1 MEHVGQLLESLQHR
15 VVRKQDVDSKPFYAA
30 LLGDLYKIMKQT
42 ARYSAALKVFVH
54 HEGYLRI
61 LGPRLEHIPG
71 LSNDPAIFPRADG
84 YHQRTSI
91 LFPEVHV
98 FLEVL
103 MGHALSRAKIPKI
116 DRTL

>member
-1 MEHVGQLLESLQHR
+1 MQHVRQLRESLQHR
-15 VVRKQDVDSKPFYAA
+15 VVRKQDVGSNPFYTA

-42 ARYSAALKVFVH
+42 ARYSTALKFFVH
-54 HEGYLRI
+54 HKGYVRI
-61 LGPRLEHIPG
+61 LGPRLEHIPC
-71 LSNDPAIFPRADG
+71 LSNDPAIFPWADG

-116 DRTL
+116 DRT